1 MVFILAFFISVT
13 WICQVS
19 LIWQSF
25 LPPSTLRFHP
35 VRLSPLLL
43 PFSYSLEKPCLS
55 TSRDLEI
62 QICLSSH
69 LQTARSGLSEHS
81 IIRQRFRWHSPGHA
95 VTEKRIRKKKDNRSH
110 ISVNTAFQSGS
121 ASAFIFLSS
130 DSLLLLRRLLFSC
143 LISLP
148 LSLFDQSLLSS
159 TLSLSIALRGKLEYV
174 VVLLFFLIP
183 CWSHIIFRFCSKWVA
198 SNASRAKR

>member
-62 QICLSSH
+62 QNC
-69 LQTARSGLSEHS
+69 LSEHS

-110 ISVNTAFQSGS
+110 LSVNTAFQSGS

-143 LISLP
+143 RISLP

-159 TLSLSIALRGKLEYV
+159 THSLSIALRGKLEYV